1 MGFLA
6 RLFGSDP
13 DSRIKRA
20 RKLLDRQ
27 EWDEARRELEDLE
40 HPDADTLMAEAKAQL
55 VEMNLAEAR
64 ARINAGDREGATE
77 HMELARVFGAKSEQL
92 RAVRRA
98 AREAAEAE
106 ARAEAERKLAE
117 EAASVPEGND
127 PLWSLPP
134 DDPRLRYAL
143 LLESWPEA
151 LRERLAG
158 LGPDYA
164 KAVMMLEDGN
174 ADAAREALSAFVAD
188 EPAAR
193 FDRARAALAGGNAM
207 LAASDLA
214 TFGDQ
219 VGHQL
224 IGQTHT
230 AVLLAQLWARNGR
243 AEQAL
248 QMVDKARET
257 DQGLAL
263 AGTRLSLLE
272 AMGRLQDAATGAEE
286 LLRTAPKDQGLY
298 RLLARCRMRL
308 DDRPGAAGALEASLA
323 KTCSSPGKCG
333 NQAYDVEAARMLAI
347 LYAEDQQ
354 HPERVGELVKDIRTH
369 AQQPA
374 WEDGYIQGL
383 LARNEGDLETAGRIG
398 QEITAPLPQGDP
410 RRGLVERSLRALP
423 VS

>member
-1 MGFLA
+1 MGFFA

-20 RKLLDRQ
+20 RKLLDRH

-40 HPDADTLMAEAKAQL
+40 HPQADALMAEAKDQL
-55 VEMNLAEAR
+55 VAMNLAEAQ
-64 ARINAGDREGATE
+64 ARINAGDRAGAQE

-106 ARAEAERKLAE
+106 AKAEAERKLAE

-143 LLESWPEA
+143 LLESWPED
-151 LRERLAG
+151 LRERLAA

-193 FDRARAALAGGNAM
+193 FDRARAALASGNAM

-214 TFGDQ
+214 TFGDK
-219 VGHQL
+219 VGHQV

-248 QMVDKARET
+248 RMVDKTRET
-257 DQGLAL
+257 DPGLAL

-272 AMGRLQDAATGAEE
+272 AMGRIADAAAGAEE

-354 HPERVGELVKDIRTH
+354 HPERVGELVKDIRSH

-410 RRGLVERSLRALP
+410 RRGLVERNLRALP

>member
-1 MGFLA
+1 MGFFA
-6 RLFGSDP
+6 RLFGTDP
-13 DSRIKRA
+13 DSRLERA
-20 RKLLDRQ
+20 RRLLARH

-40 HPDADTLMAEAKAQL
+40 HPDAAELLEEAKSHL
-55 VEMNLAEAR
+55 VTLNLDEAR
-64 ARINAGDREGATE
+64 ARIRSGDREGAQE
-77 HMELARVFGAKSEQL
+77 HMELARVFGAAPEAL

-98 AREAAEAE
+98 AREAADAE
-106 ARAEAERKLAE
+106 AAAEAERKLAE
-117 EAASVPEGND
+117 EAAAVPEGND

-151 LRERLAG
+151 LRERLAA

-164 KAVMMLEDGN
+164 RAVMLLEDGS
-174 ADAAREALSAFVAD
+174 AEPAREALSAFVAD

-193 FDRARAALAGGNAM
+193 FDRARAALAAGNPM

-214 TFGDQ
+214 TFGDS
-219 VGHQL
+219 VGHQV

-248 QMVDKARET
+248 QMIDRTREA
-257 DQGLAL
+257 DDSLAL
-263 AGTRLSLLE
+263 GGTRLSLLE
-272 AMGRLQDAATGAEE
+272 ALGRHADAAAGAEA
-286 LLRTAPKDQGLY
+286 LLQTAPKDQGLY
-298 RLLARCRMRL
+298 RLLARCRLRL
-308 DDRPGAAGALEASLA
+308 DDRAGATGALEASLA
-323 KTCSSPGKCG
+323 RTCSSPGKCG

-347 LYAEDQQ
+347 LYAEDTL
-354 HPERVGELVKDIRTH
+354 HRERVEELVRDVRAH
-369 AQQPA
+369 AQEPA

-383 LARNEGDLETAGRIG
+383 LARNEGDLETAVRIG

-410 RRGLVERSLRALP
+410 RRDMVERSLRALP

>member
-6 RLFGSDP
+6 RLFGTDP
-13 DSRIKRA
+13 EGRIARA
-20 RKLLDRQ
+20 RKLIERQ
-27 EWDEARRELEDLE
+27 EWDEARRELEDLD
-40 HPDADTLMAEAKAQL
+40 HPQADALRTEAKDQL
-55 VEMNLAEAR
+55 VAMNLDEAR
-64 ARINAGDREGATE
+64 ARISAGDPEGAQE
-77 HMELARVFGAKSEQL
+77 HMELARVFGARSEQL
-92 RAVRRA
+92 RAIRRE

-106 ARAEAERKLAE
+106 AVAEAERKRAE
-117 EAASVPEGND
+117 ETASVPEGND

-158 LGPDYA
+158 LGPEYA
-164 KAVMMLEDGN
+164 RAVMMLEDGN
-174 ADAAREALSAFVAD
+174 AEAAREALSAFVGD

-193 FDRARAALAGGNAM
+193 FDRARAALASGNAM

-214 TFGDQ
+214 TFGDE

-248 QMVDKARET
+248 AMIDTTRKT
-257 DQGLAL
+257 DPSMAV

-272 AMGRLQDAATGAEE
+272 AMGRLTDAAAGAEK

-298 RLLARCRMRL
+298 KLLARCRVRL

-347 LYAEDQQ
+347 LYLEDQA
-354 HPERVGELVKDIRTH
+354 HPERVDELVRDIRGH

-398 QEITAPLPQGDP
+398 QEITGTLPPGDP

-423 VS
+423 VA

>member
-6 RLFGSDP
+6 RLFGTDP
-13 DSRIKRA
+13 EGRIARA
-20 RKLLDRQ
+20 RKLIERQ
-27 EWDEARRELEDLE
+27 QWGDARREVEDLD
-40 HPDADTLMAEAKAQL
+40 HPAAQAL
-55 VEMNLAEAR
+55 LAEANDHLVSMNLDEAL
-64 ARINAGDREGATE
+64 ARIQAGEPEGAQE
-77 HMELARVFGAKSEQL
+77 HMELARVFGASSGQL

-98 AREAAEAE
+98 AREAEEAEAE
-106 ARAEAERKLAE
+106 AEAERKLAE

-143 LLESWPEA
+143 LLESWPES

-164 KAVMMLEDGN
+164 RAVMMLEDGD
-174 ADAAREALSAFVAD
+174 ADAAREALSPFVSD
-188 EPAAR
+188 EPASR
-193 FDRARAALAGGNAM
+193 FDRARAALAAGNPM

-214 TFGDQ
+214 TFGDK

-248 QMVDKARET
+248 DMVDET
-257 DQGLAL
+257 RKTDTGLAL

-272 AMGRLQDAATGAEE
+272 AMGRHADAATGAEQ

-308 DDRPGAAGALEASLA
+308 DNRAGAAGALEASLA

-333 NQAYDVEAARMLAI
+333 NQSYDVEAARMLAI
-347 LYAEDQQ
+347 LYLEDQQ
-354 HPERVGELVKDIRTH
+354 HHERVDELVRDIRGH

-398 QEITAPLPQGDP
+398 QEITGALPEGDP
-410 RRGLVERSLRALP
+410 RRGLVQRSLRALP
-423 VS
+423 VA

>member
-6 RLFGSDP
+6 RLFGTDP
-13 DSRIKRA
+13 EGRIARA
-20 RKLLDRQ
+20 RKLIERQ
-27 EWDEARRELEDLE
+27 QWGEARRELEDLD
-40 HPDADTLMAEAKAQL
+40 HPDAQSLLSEANEHL
-55 VEMNLAEAR
+55 VSMNLDEAL
-64 ARINAGDREGATE
+64 ARIQAGEPEGAQE
-77 HMELARVFGAKSEQL
+77 HLELASVFGATSDQL

-106 ARAEAERKLAE
+106 AKAEADRKLAE

-143 LLESWPEA
+143 LLESWPES

-164 KAVMMLEDGN
+164 RAVMMLEDGD
-174 ADAAREALSAFVAD
+174 ADAAREALSPFVSD

-193 FDRARAALAGGNAM
+193 FDRARAALAAGNAM

-214 TFGDQ
+214 TFGDK

-248 QMVDKARET
+248 EMVDET
-257 DQGLAL
+257 RKTDTGLAL

-272 AMGRLQDAATGAEE
+272 AMGRHEDAASGAEQ

-308 DDRPGAAGALEASLA
+308 DDRAGAAGALESSLA

-347 LYAEDQQ
+347 LYLEDQQ
-354 HPERVGELVKDIRTH
+354 HPERVDELVGEIRAN

-398 QEITAPLPQGDP
+398 QEITGALPQGDP

-423 VS
+423 VA

>member
-6 RLFGSDP
+6 RLFGTDP
-13 DSRIKRA
+13 EGRIARA
-20 RKLLDRQ
+20 RKLIERQ
-27 EWDEARRELEDLE
+27 QWGEARRELEDLD
-40 HPDADTLMAEAKAQL
+40 HPDAESLLSEANDHL
-55 VEMNLAEAR
+55 VSMNLDEAL
-64 ARINAGDREGATE
+64 ARIHAGEPEGAQE
-77 HMELARVFGAKSEQL
+77 HLELARVFGATSDQL

-106 ARAEAERKLAE
+106 AEAEAERKLAE

-143 LLESWPEA
+143 LLESWPES

-164 KAVMMLEDGN
+164 RAVMMLEDGD
-174 ADAAREALSAFVAD
+174 ADAAREALSPFVSD

-193 FDRARAALAGGNAM
+193 FDRARAALAAGNAM

-214 TFGDQ
+214 TFGDK

-248 QMVDKARET
+248 EMVDET
-257 DQGLAL
+257 RKTDTGLAL

-272 AMGRLQDAATGAEE
+272 AMGRHVDAASGAEQ

-298 RLLARCRMRL
+298 RLLARCRMRQ
-308 DDRPGAAGALEASLA
+308 DDRVGAAGALEASLA

-347 LYAEDQQ
+347 LYLEDQQ
-354 HPERVGELVKDIRTH
+354 HPERVDELVGEIRAN

-398 QEITAPLPQGDP
+398 QEITGALAQGDP

-423 VS
+423 VA